1 MGSWFDKD
9 SSSIKS
15 CSSRQAI
22 MAKTERA
29 GSTWVGM
36 QNVGAVALITKPG
49 KSENLSQALGAI
61 KQAETGG

>member
-1 MGSWFDKD
+1 
-9 SSSIKS
+9 
-15 CSSRQAI
+15 

-61 KQAETGG
+61 KQAETGGWQESAVERVHHPKLNHPPQ